1 MPANGSMHEEVPVTA
16 LIPVQPGALA
26 VQYPPD
32 VVLAEATKA
41 AKALADVIETK
52 PNKCVIR
59 GKTYLQYEDWQTLG
73 RFYGVTAKARSTS
86 YVEFGEGY
94 DQVRGF
100 EATADALLVST
111 NQVIS
116 SAEAMCLNDE
126 EKWES
131 SPFFQLRSM
140 AQTRACAKALRNVL
154 AWVVVLAG
162 YNPTPAEEMDGV
174 IVTPEAP
181 RAKSKKSGGNSR
193 KSEGN
198 VSSASGET
206 ISFMQ
211 QKELFDLAHQHGKTP
226 QDVMRIIAANGYEQP
241 GEITAKALVKIRAA
255 ITGAQ

>member
-1 MPANGSMHEEVPVTA
+1 MKSNGAIHEEAGPPITA
-16 LIPVQPGALA
+16 LIPVTPGALA

-32 VVLAEATKA
+32 VVLAEATRA
-41 AKALADVIETK
+41 AKALADVIENK
-52 PNKCVIR
+52 PNKCIIR
-59 GKTYLQYEDWQTLG
+59 GKTYLQFEDWQTLG
-73 RFYGVTAKARSTS
+73 RFYGVTAKASSTK

-94 DQVRGF
+94 DTVRGF

-116 SAEAMCLNDE
+116 SAEAMCLDDE
-126 EKWES
+126 EKWGA

-140 AQTRACAKALRNVL
+140 AQTRACAKVLRNVL

-174 IVTPEAP
+174 EASVESP
-181 RAKSKKSGGNSR
+181 KAKSETKRRKAETKST
-193 KSEGN
+193 
-198 VSSASGET
+198 SAET

-226 QDVMRIIAANGYEQP
+226 QDVMRAIAQLGYEQP
-241 GEITAKALVKIRAA
+241 GEIPASKIAKIRAA
-255 ITGAQ
+255 IEAKQ

>member
-1 MPANGSMHEEVPVTA
+1 MPANGSFHEETA
-16 LIPVQPGALA
+16 LVPLPPPAPGALA

-52 PNKCVIR
+52 PNKCIIR

-73 RFYGVTAKARSTS
+73 RFYGVTAKSRSTS

-116 SAEAMCLNDE
+116 SAEAMCLDDE

-174 IVTPEAP
+174 
-181 RAKSKKSGGNSR
+181 
-193 KSEGN
+193 
-198 VSSASGET
+198 VSSAVQAPEPKPSAKKRGSKSQPSPAASI
-206 ISFMQ
+206 ISFIE
-211 QKELFDLAHQHGKTP
+211 QKELFDLAHQNGKTP
-226 QDVMRIIAANGYEQP
+226 QDVMRIIAQSGYGQP
-241 GEITAKALVKIRAA
+241 GEIPASKLAKIRAE
-255 ITGAQ
+255 IEK

>member
-1 MPANGSMHEEVPVTA
+1 MRSNGQFLEETA
-16 LIPVQPGALA
+16 LVPMIPPAPGALA
-26 VQYPPD
+26 VQYPPE

-59 GKTYLQYEDWQTLG
+59 GKTYLQFEDWQTLG
-73 RFYGVTAKARSTS
+73 RFYGVTARARSTK

-111 NQVIS
+111 NQAIS

-126 EKWES
+126 EKWAD

-162 YNPTPAEEMDGV
+162 YNATPAEEMDGV
-174 IVTPEAP
+174 EVTVETP
-181 RAKSKKSGGNSR
+181 RAKRGKAAPKAAGKSQ
-193 KSEGN
+193 
-198 VSSASGET
+198 SSPVAD
-206 ISFMQ
+206 FME

-226 QDVMRIIAANGYEQP
+226 QDVMRIIVQCGYGQP
-241 GEITAKALVKIRAA
+241 GEVPKAQLAKIRAEIA
-255 ITGAQ
+255 RKQ